1 MRFVHK
7 KVVGQPIQGQ
17 GLGKMARQVCL
28 DLASRFAQRIAKG
41 ELGALLRLRNHIMQQ
56 GKIALRQ
63 ADAGAHGQGKD
74 GWRQLAQGVGE
85 YL

>member
-28 DLASRFAQRIAKG
+28 DLASRFAQRIAKD

-63 ADAGAHGQGKD
+63 ADAGAHGQGED

-85 YL
+85 